1 MKKKKKNWTKVLIG
15 IGAVVLLAVFWF
27 FGTRNSLVSLKE
39 DVEMQQSQIETTL
52 QRRSDLIPNLV
63 ATVKG
68 YANHEEEVFTE
79 IADARSKLAGSIES
93 GDMKSISE
101 ANNALDSAL
110 GRLLAISENYPD
122 LKASE
127 QFIALQDELAGTENR
142 IAVARQHYNEKLNT
156 YNTTVQR
163 FPTSIV
169 AGMSGYYP
177 MQYFEADESAKKVPK
192 VDFD

>member
-1 MKKKKKNWTKVLIG
+1 MKSGTKVLIG

-68 YANHEEEVFTE
+68 YATHEEEVFTE
-79 IADARSKLAGSIES
+79 IADARSKLAGSIAS
-93 GDMKSISE
+93 GDIESMNE

-110 GRLLAISENYPD
+110 GRLLAISEDYPK
-122 LKASE
+122 LEANE

-142 IAVARQHYNEKLNT
+142 IAVARQYYNEKVKT
-156 YNTTVQR
+156 YNATVQR

-177 MQYFEADESAKKVPK
+177 MQYFEADESAKEVPE
-192 VDFD
+192 VNFD

>member
-1 MKKKKKNWTKVLIG
+1 MKNGTKVLIG
-15 IGAVVLLAVFWF
+15 SGVVVVLILIWF

-39 DVEMQQSQIETTL
+39 EVEMQQSQIETTL

-68 YANHEEEVFTE
+68 YANHEEKVFTE
-79 IADARSKLAGSIES
+79 IAEARSKLAGSIKS

-101 ANNALDSAL
+101 ANDTLDSAL
-110 GRLLAISENYPD
+110 SRLLAISENYPD

-142 IAVARQHYNEKLNT
+142 IAVARQYYNEKVRT
-156 YNTTVQR
+156 YNTAVQR
-163 FPTSIV
+163 FPTSII

-177 MQYFEADESAKKVPK
+177 MQYFEADESANEVPK
-192 VDFD
+192 VNFD

>member
-1 MKKKKKNWTKVLIG
+1 MKSGTKVLIG
-15 IGAVVLLAVFWF
+15 IGVILLLVVFWF
-27 FGTRNSLVSLKE
+27 FGTKNSLVSLKE

-63 ATVKG
+63 ETVKG
-68 YANHEEEVFTE
+68 YTTHEEELFTE
-79 IADARSKLAGSIES
+79 IADARAKLAGSIES
-93 GDMKSISE
+93 GDIETISE

-122 LKASE
+122 LKASD

-142 IAVARQHYNEKLNT
+142 IAVARQYYNEKVKT

-169 AGMSGYYP
+169 AGMTGYYP
-177 MQYFEADESAKKVPK
+177 IQYFEADESAMEVPE
-192 VDFD
+192 VNFD

>member
-1 MKKKKKNWTKVLIG
+1 MKSGRSVLFGVI
-15 IGAVVLLAVFWF
+15 AVVILVAFWF
-27 FGTRNSLVSLKE
+27 FGTKNSLVSLKE

-68 YANHEEEVFTE
+68 YATHEKEVFTE
-79 IADARSKLAGSIES
+79 IADARAKLSGSIES
-93 GDMKSISE
+93 GNIESISE

-110 GRLLAISENYPD
+110 GRLLAISENYPE

-142 IAVARQHYNEKLNT
+142 ISVARQYYNEKVKA
-156 YNTTVQR
+156 YNTKVQ
-163 FPTSIV
+163 SIPSSFI

-177 MQYFEADESAKKVPK
+177 MQYFEADESAKKVPE
-192 VDFD
+192 VNFDYSF

>member
-1 MKKKKKNWTKVLIG
+1 MKNGTKVLIG

-68 YANHEEEVFTE
+68 YANHEEKVFTE

-93 GDMKSISE
+93 RDMESISK
-101 ANNALDSAL
+101 ASNALDSAL

-122 LKASE
+122 LKANE

-142 IAVARQHYNEKLNT
+142 IAVARQYYNEKVNT
-156 YNTTVQR
+156 YNTTIQK

-177 MQYFEADESAKKVPK
+177 MQYFEADESAKEVPK
-192 VDFD
+192 VDFN

>member
-1 MKKKKKNWTKVLIG
+1 MKTKTKVLIVIG
-15 IGAVVLLAVFWF
+15 IVLLLVGFWF

-52 QRRSDLIPNLV
+52 QRRNDLIPNLV

-68 YANHEEEVFTE
+68 YANHEEAVFTE

-93 GDMKSISE
+93 GDMESISE
-101 ANNALDSAL
+101 ANTALDSAL
-110 GRLLAISENYPD
+110 SKLLAISENYPD

-142 IAVARQHYNEKLNT
+142 IAVARQYYNEKLNT
-156 YNTTVQR
+156 YNTKVQK
-163 FPTSIV
+163 FPSSIV

-177 MQYFEADESAKKVPK
+177 MEYFEADEGTKEVPT
-192 VDFD
+192 VNFD

>member
-1 MKKKKKNWTKVLIG
+1 MKNGTKVLIG
-15 IGAVVLLAVFWF
+15 SGVVVVLILIWF

-39 DVEMQQSQIETTL
+39 EVEMQQSQIETTL

-68 YANHEEEVFTE
+68 YANHEEKVFTE
-79 IADARSKLAGSIES
+79 IAEARSKLAGSIKS

-101 ANNALDSAL
+101 ANDTLDSAL
-110 GRLLAISENYPD
+110 SILLAISENYPD

-142 IAVARQHYNEKLNT
+142 ISVARQHYNEKVNT
-156 YNTTVQR
+156 YNTEVQK

-177 MQYFEADESAKKVPK
+177 LQYFEADEAAKEVPK
-192 VDFD
+192 VDFN

>member
-1 MKKKKKNWTKVLIG
+1 MKNGTKVLIG
-15 IGAVVLLAVFWF
+15 SGVVVVLILIWF

-39 DVEMQQSQIETTL
+39 EVEMQQSQIETTL

-68 YANHEEEVFTE
+68 YANHEEKVFTE
-79 IADARSKLAGSIES
+79 IAEARSKLAGSIKS

-101 ANNALDSAL
+101 AKDTLDSAL
-110 GRLLAISENYPD
+110 SRLLAISENYPD

-142 IAVARQHYNEKLNT
+142 ISVARQHYNEKVNT
-156 YNTTVQR
+156 YNTEVQK

-177 MQYFEADESAKKVPK
+177 LQYFEADEAAKEVPK
-192 VDFD
+192 VDFN